1 MRRREFIAGLG
12 GAVAWPLVAHAQQPA
27 MPVIGYFS
35 GRSNDAEAP
44 IREPFLRRLEQTGFF
59 VGKNIAIEYRHSQ
72 GRLDQMLEMASELA
86 RRRVAIL
93 VATDHNSAIAAKA
106 TTSTIPIVFS
116 SGDDPVK
123 LGLVGSLGNP
133 GGNATGVYVF
143 TSRLGS
149 KRLGLLRELLPKP
162 GLIAF
167 MVHPNNA
174 STPLQI
180 EEMQVAA
187 RAIDQPLL
195 VLRAGTEREV
205 DTAFATMAQ
214 QRVSAVMYGATT
226 FYQVINERLVALAA
240 QHKIP
245 AFYEWREAVLAG
257 GLMSYN
263 ANRTELGRELG
274 SYVVQI
280 LNGAKP
286 ADLPAV
292 QSSSFV
298 FIINLNTAKAL
309 GLEIPPQLLA
319 RADEVIE

>member
-1 MRRREFIAGLG
+1 
-12 GAVAWPLVAHAQQPA
+12 
-27 MPVIGYFS
+27 
-35 GRSNDAEAP
+35 
-44 IREPFLRRLEQTGFF
+44 LEQAGFF
-59 VGKNIAIEYRHSQ
+59 VGKNVAIEYRHSQ

-123 LGLVGSLGNP
+123 LGLVASLSNP

-240 QHKIP
+240 EHKIP

-280 LNGAKP
+280 LKGAKP

-298 FIINLNTAKAL
+298 FVINLKTAKAL

>member
-1 MRRREFIAGLG
+1 MRRRAFIAALG
-12 GAVAWPLVAHAQQPA
+12 GAAAWPLIARGQHAA
-27 MPVIGYFS
+27 MPVIGYVS
-35 GRSNDAEAP
+35 TRSHDAEAP
-44 IREPFLRRLEQTGFF
+44 MRGPFVKTLEEGGFF
-59 VGKNIAIEYRHSQ
+59 VGKNIAIEYRYSQ
-72 GRLDQMLEMASELA
+72 RGYQMLELVSELVRHQA
-86 RRRVAIL
+86 AIL
-93 VATDHNSAIAAKA
+93 IATDHSSALAAKA
-106 TTSTIPIVFS
+106 TTSTVPIVFA

-123 LGLVGSLGNP
+123 LGLVASLSNP
-133 GGNATGVYVF
+133 GGNATGFYVF

-149 KRLGLLRELLPKP
+149 KRLGLLRELLPNP

-167 MVHPNNA
+167 MVDPNGP

-187 RAIDQPLL
+187 RAIAQPLL

-205 DTAFATMAQ
+205 DAAFATMAQ
-214 QRVSAVMYGATT
+214 QQVSAVMYGATT

-263 ANRTELGRELG
+263 ANRNELGRQIG
-274 SYVVQI
+274 NYAAQI
-280 LNGAKP
+280 LKGAQP

-298 FIINLNTAKAL
+298 FVINLKTAKAL
-309 GLEIPPQLLA
+309 GLDIPPSLLA